1 MVPLHFCCCVQASLL
16 LCCLYMH
23 NIYLDLIAVQD
34 QSKILTSVGA
44 VLILAQGSVLEYHQR
59 LTISLSHLQV
69 FHQTT
74 SRALNHSLH
83 CLASTVVF

>member
-44 VLILAQGSVLEYHQR
+44 VLILAQGSVLEYH
-59 LTISLSHLQV
+59 
-69 FHQTT
+69 
-74 SRALNHSLH
+74 
-83 CLASTVVF
+83 

>member
-1 MVPLHFCCCVQASLL
+1 MVLLHFCCCVQASLL

-34 QSKILTSVGA
+34 QSKILSVGA

-59 LTISLSHLQV
+59 LTISLAHLQV